1 MTKFYRRNKLDEA
14 LGLAGIVSQRNAYF
28 WLLRMEKA
36 GRLVSPRDPVT
47 NQRKFTEG
55 QIDEIVRAFSPNGSG
70 SWKSTPPPTSETTA
84 TPAPITATPTTSET
98 PTTF

>member
-14 LGLAGIVSQRNAYF
+14 LGLAGIVTKQNAYF

-36 GRLVSPRDPVT
+36 GRIICPRDPVT

-55 QIDEIVRAFSPNGSG
+55 QIEEIIRTFSPNGSG
-70 SWKSTPPPTSETTA
+70 NWK
-84 TPAPITATPTTSET
+84 PTTNPATSADE
-98 PTTF
+98 FINSSNQSSG